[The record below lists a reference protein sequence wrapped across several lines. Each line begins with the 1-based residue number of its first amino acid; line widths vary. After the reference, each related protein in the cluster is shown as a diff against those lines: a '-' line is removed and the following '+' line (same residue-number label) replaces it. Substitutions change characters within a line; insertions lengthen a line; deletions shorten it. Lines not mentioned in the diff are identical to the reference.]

1 MFAAKVAKPQTKAEK
16 GWTSKR
22 ATASLTTDESS
33 GDHKQELP
41 PEHTLARE
49 APRGVSWDF
58 SKITLYPSDR
68 PSRREEPPAAGGSG
82 QALPASLRNRFED
95 SLGADLS
102 AVRVHTG
109 LASARAAQAAHAQAF
124 TLGQDIHFSRGAY
137 DAVSREGQRI
147 LAHEVAHTVQQADA
161 GGLPDGMTQPGDAAE
176 LQAGAAASAMVTGQS
191 ARVSQQPAA
200 IARIL
205 ETNLPRPKIDIPP
218 GLLAACPT
226 LADWRKLKADEALH
240 SLVEA
245 YKAAYLAK
253 LAYEA
258 ANEALDTA
266 AGAKPSQGISDE
278 AQKAAGDYIRA
289 STELSVECRSL
300 ASQLFAPKLNLDPAA
315 SEPVRPAPQHTALGL
330 NTPPPQPQPG
340 LTADALAAK
349 LGNELLALADRQGG
363 IIGGAVRSGRN
374 AKQVVATFVPHYRE
388 ALPFAWSTVQEA
400 NDEAIKSWFHYYELN
415 LQRDKGQ
422 PRNYGDDAT
431 VFFNGKDMRYG
442 DVLDTFISEA
452 NKAGFTFNRDHVW
465 EVTGDI
471 LNRRQNLQDRLTGGP
486 PETKP
491 IDDESKKRAAPSVA
505 LQSQLNFTGHR
516 TLVTR
521 GATNSQDPPTWQVTG
536 QITVPLH
543 PEGKSGFEISTQG
556 SVSFVMTQDGRIVDG
571 TLKLSDPKAT
581 VTNVQG
587 ALQLAWVKPF
597 LEGAL
602 QYQAFAQVVGGA
614 SWVED
619 SVNVTSGSVTLKPA
633 GMVQGVTGMQLV
645 FVVPDTSQHVQ
656 LFIQLQTSVTGTSG
670 QPTTLDLQGSGG
682 VQIQFN
688 LF

>member
-1 MFAAKVAKPQTKAEK
+1 MRAFAQKPVPPHQDLPAKPSVGSRSVVAGLAMDASWFEK
-16 GWTSKR
+16 PTTER
-22 ATASLTTDESS
+22 AIRPF
-33 GDHKQELP
+33 GH
-41 PEHTLARE
+41 
-49 APRGVSWDF
+49 DF
-58 SKITLYPSDR
+58 SRIAVYSPSER
-68 PSRREEPPAAGGSG
+68 PGSG
-82 QALPASLRNRFED
+82 QALPASLRDRFEG

-124 TLGQDIHFSRGAY
+124 TLGQDIHFSGGAY
-137 DAVSREGQRI
+137 DPVSQEGQRI

-161 GGLPDGMTQPGDAAE
+161 GGLPNGMTEPGDAAE
-176 LQAGAAASAMVTGQS
+176 LQADAAAHAMVAGRS
-191 ARVSQQPAA
+191 ARVSRQPPA

-205 ETNLPRPKIDIPP
+205 ETSLPRPKIDFPP
-218 GLLAACPT
+218 GLLAVCPT
-226 LADWRKLKADEALH
+226 LADWRKLKVDEDLH
-240 SLVEA
+240 SLVEL
-245 YKAAYLAK
+245 YNAAYLAK
-253 LAYEA
+253 LAYDA

-266 AGAKPSQGISDE
+266 AAAKPSQGVSDE

-315 SEPVRPAPQHTALGL
+315 PEPVRPAPQQTAFGL

-363 IIGGAVRSGRN
+363 IISGAVRSSRH

-388 ALPFAWSTVQEA
+388 TLPFAWSTVQDA
-400 NDEAIKSWFHYYELN
+400 NDEAIKSWFFYYELDM
-415 LQRDKGQ
+415 QRDKSQ
-422 PRNYGDDAT
+422 PRNTGDDAI

-442 DVLDTFISEA
+442 DVLDTFISEG
-452 NKAGFTFNRDHVW
+452 NKAGFAFNRDHVW
-465 EVTGDI
+465 EVTGGI
-471 LNRRQNLQDRLTGGP
+471 LNRRQNLQDQLT

-491 IDDESKKRAAPSVA
+491 IDDKSKKLAAPSVA

-516 TLVTR
+516 TLVSR

-536 QITVPLH
+536 QVTVPLH
-543 PEGKSGFEISTQG
+543 PEGKSGFEISAQG

-581 VTNVQG
+581 VTNAQG

-602 QYQAFAQVVGGA
+602 QFQAFAQVVGGA

-619 SVNVTSGSVTLKPA
+619 SVNVTSGTVTLKPA

-645 FVVPDTSQHVQ
+645 FVVPGTGGHVQ
-656 LFIQLQTSVTGTSG
+656 MFIQLQTSVTGTSG
-670 QPTTLDLQGSGG
+670 QPSTLDLQGSGG
-682 VQIQFN
+682 AQIQFN